1 MVSRRGWFVR
11 PLTLSVSRGNPPSA
25 HYAGIVDA
33 SSVSLVQEL
42 LPHAQERVLE
52 KLFAIA
58 RDDAELA
65 ALLEDPHVVTD
76 HKKVRDLSLK
86 RGAIEQPSR
95 AWRELTR
102 LAADARDCRAMIA
115 GKDADMAAFA
125 KEELPTIERTAR
137 ETLDRALQSL
147 VNAEDNKIGSVMLEL
162 RAGTG
167 GDEATLW
174 TRDLLEM
181 YQKYAGKRGWQFE
194 TLELTGE
201 PGVGGVRNAVI
212 NIKGAGVWS
221 EMNFEAGVHSVKRV
235 PATEAQGRIHTS
247 TASVAVLPEPDE
259 VELKIDWANDVEEF
273 ATRAQGP
280 GGQNVNKVETAWQ
293 VHHKPTGII
302 IKMMEAKSQQQNRER
317 ARRLLTAR
325 LYEAELQRKKAERAS
340 ARKDQIGTAGRSEK
354 IRTYRWK
361 EGIVA
366 DERLPDEYPL
376 RDLLAGDFTELMRD
390 LSQRETTRRV
400 GEL

>member
-1 MVSRRGWFVR
+1 VDA
-11 PLTLSVSRGNPPSA
+11 LSVQ
-25 HYAGIVDA
+25 
-33 SSVSLVQEL
+33 LVQQL
-42 LPHAQERVLE
+42 LPAAPPRVLE

-58 RDDAELA
+58 REDAELA
-65 ALLEDPHVVTD
+65 ALLEDSAVVTD
-76 HKKVRDLSLK
+76 HKRVRDIGVK
-86 RGAIEQPSR
+86 RGAIEQAAT
-95 AWRELTR
+95 AWHTLAR
-102 LAADARDCRAMIA
+102 LAADARDCRAILA
-115 GKDADMAAFA
+115 GKDADMSAFA
-125 KEELPTIERTAR
+125 KDELAAINHTAGH
-137 ETLDRALQSL
+137 TLDAALQSL

-181 YQKYAGKRGWQFE
+181 YQKYASKRGWQCE
-194 TLELTGE
+194 TLELTAE
-201 PGVGGVRNAVI
+201 PGVGGVRNAVV

-259 VELKIDWANDVEEF
+259 VELRIDWTNDVEEF

-317 ARRLLTAR
+317 ARRLLVAR

-376 RDLLAGDFTELMRD
+376 RDLLAGDFTTLMRD
-390 LSQRETTRRV
+390 LTHLETTRRV
-400 GEL
+400 SDL